1 MSITYKVTTEPTSE
15 PVTLD
20 QFKAALRVAGCDFD
34 EQLTELLKVCRRQ
47 VEHDSNRK
55 LITQTVTMYL
65 DEFSYSDDEIEI
77 RLAPVSA
84 ITFVKYYDESGTLQT
99 VPSSDYWTNL
109 IETPPEIELRL
120 GSSWPVVQLER
131 PNAVQI
137 EMVCGYGAAAAVPV
151 EAKLAIKELG
161 KLNWKD
167 CDGSRAAYDRL
178 MNQLA
183 WTGYGVAQE

>member
-1 MSITYKVTTEPTSE
+1 MSTTYKVTTEPTTE
-15 PVTLD
+15 PVTFG
-20 QFKAALRVAGCDFD
+20 QFKDALRVTGCDFD
-34 EQLTELLKVCRRQ
+34 EQLSELLKVCRRQ
-47 VEHDSNRK
+47 VEHDSYRK
-55 LITQTVTMYL
+55 LITQTVTMYM
-65 DEFSYSDDEIEI
+65 DDFPDDDEIEI

-84 ITFVKYYDESGTLQT
+84 INFVKYYDESETLQT
-99 VPSSDYWTNL
+99 LPTSDYWTNL

-120 GSSWPVVQLER
+120 GSTWPMVQLER
-131 PNAVQI
+131 PNAVMV

-167 CDGSRAAYDRL
+167 CSGSRAAYDRL

-183 WTGYGVAQE
+183 WTGYGVAQA